1 MKKPLLSMV
10 ALIACCL
17 SVFAAKYPATI
28 TSAPA
33 PAILGQPVTIT
44 VNLTSQSFAGDVYL
58 YSWIIINENGAEK
71 KYEAAEW
78 KNTNVDKYKM
88 TKIDNSTF
96 SFNIA
101 DMADFWHID
110 GAVLS
115 SLKELKLNFIAK
127 SGSDQTD
134 DLDVTAKQSEKYYS
148 GGEGTAASPWI
159 LKTAAD
165 LRYLSEN
172 SSHWASHFILG
183 SDIDASSVTSPT
195 GNSTTP
201 FSGSFDGK
209 GFSIKNLAISQ
220 SAEDEPTGLF
230 GVVDGAT
237 ATVKNLGVIDANIHG
252 TILTGA
258 LAGLLKS
265 GSVERCFSTGSVTA
279 TSVCA
284 GGLVGENES
293 SGSITDCYS
302 AADVSNPDDYAT
314 GGLVGKNRGTISNT
328 YATGHVNGLDYVG
341 GLVGANYGQVSKSV
355 AINGGIISDRNY
367 SARFGGNNNPQN
379 TTTDTYAW
387 DGIPNNNGWTSFG
400 HHSTTLEAKEIAWEK
415 NFKKHFDWDFD
426 NTWNWLIEEKTR
438 SVTNASPVLKSLHNQ
453 KAVLPVEMTT
463 IISATESIAD
473 DAVVTVSVS
482 PNPTQGILTVSA
494 GAAITS
500 VGIYSLNGSM
510 LLSIP
515 GNGNSLQADIS
526 AFVPGLYILRADI
539 TGQAPVLIKIIK
551 K

>member
-17 SVFAAKYPATI
+17 SVFATKYPATI

-33 PAILGQPVTIT
+33 PAILGQSVTIT
-44 VNLTSQSFAGDVYL
+44 VNLTNQSFADDDAYL
-58 YSWIIINENGAEK
+58 YSWIFINENGAEK

-96 SFNIA
+96 SFTIS

-127 SGSDQTD
+127 SGGDQTD
-134 DLDVTAKQSEKYYS
+134 DLDVTAKQPEKYYS
-148 GGEGTAASPWI
+148 GGEGTAASPWV

-165 LRYLSEN
+165 LKYLSGN

-209 GFSIKNLAISQ
+209 GYSIKNLAISQ

-237 ATVKNLGVIDANIHG
+237 VKNLGVIDADIRG
-252 TILTGA
+252 TILTGT

-265 GSVERCFSTGSVTA
+265 GSVKRCFSTGSVAA

-284 GGLVGENES
+284 GGLVGENE

-302 AADVSNPDDYAT
+302 AADVSNPGDYAT

-341 GLVGANYGQVSKSV
+341 GLVGANYGRVSKSV

-367 SARFGGNNNPQN
+367 SARFGGNNNRQN

-387 DGIPNNNGWTSFG
+387 DEIPNNNGWTSFG

-426 NTWNWLIEEKTR
+426 NTWDWLIEEKTR
-438 SVTNASPVLKSLHNQ
+438 SVTNASPVLKSLKNQ

-473 DAVVTVSVS
+473 DAAVIVSVS

-494 GAAITS
+494 GADITS

-539 TGQAPVLIKIIK
+539 ADQAPVIIKIIK

>member
-17 SVFAAKYPATI
+17 SVFAASYPATI

-44 VNLTSQSFAGDVYL
+44 VKLTSHSFAGDAYL

-71 KYEAAEW
+71 KYEAAKW
-78 KNTNVDKYKM
+78 DDTNVDKYKM

-96 SFNIA
+96 SFTIS

-127 SGSDQTD
+127 SGDDQTV
-134 DLDVTAKQSEKYYS
+134 DLDVTAKQPEKYYS
-148 GGEGTAASPWI
+148 GGEGTAASPWV
-159 LKTAAD
+159 LKTVAD
-165 LRYLSEN
+165 LKYLSGN

-209 GFSIKNLAISQ
+209 GYSIKNLAISQ

-237 ATVKNLGVIDANIHG
+237 VQNLGVIDADIHG

-265 GSVERCFSTGSVTA
+265 GSVERCFSTGSVAA

-284 GGLVGENES
+284 GGLVGENE

-302 AADVSNPDDYAT
+302 AADVSNPGDYAT

-379 TTTDTYAW
+379 TTTYTYAW

-453 KAVLPVEMTT
+453 RAVLPVEMTT

-500 VGIYSLNGSM
+500 VGIYSLKGSM

-539 TGQAPVLIKIIK
+539 SGQAPVIIKIIK

>member
-1 MKKPLLSMV
+1 
-10 ALIACCL
+10 
-17 SVFAAKYPATI
+17 
-28 TSAPA
+28 
-33 PAILGQPVTIT
+33 
-44 VNLTSQSFAGDVYL
+44 
-58 YSWIIINENGAEK
+58 
-71 KYEAAEW
+71 
-78 KNTNVDKYKM
+78 M
-88 TKIDNSTF
+88 TKIGNSTF
-96 SFNIA
+96 SFTIA

-110 GAVLS
+110 ASTLNSLEELS
-115 SLKELKLNFIAK
+115 LNFIAK
-127 SGSDQTD
+127 SGDDQTD
-134 DLDVTAKQSEKYYS
+134 DLDVTAKQPEKYYS
-148 GGEGTAASPWI
+148 GGEGTAASPGV

-165 LRYLSEN
+165 LKYLSGN

-209 GFSIKNLAISQ
+209 GYSIKNLAISQ

-237 ATVKNLGVIDANIHG
+237 VQNLGVIDADIHG

-265 GSVERCFSTGSVTA
+265 GSVERCFSTGSVAA

-284 GGLVGENES
+284 GGLVGENE

-302 AADVSNPDDYAT
+302 AADVSNPGDYAT

-426 NTWNWLIEEKTR
+426 NTWDWLIEEKTR
-438 SVTNASPVLKSLHNQ
+438 SVTNASPVLKSLNNQ

-463 IISATESIAD
+463 IISAIESIAD
-473 DAVVTVSVS
+473 DAIVTISVS

-494 GAAITS
+494 GADITS

-539 TGQAPVLIKIIK
+539 TGQAPVIIKIIK